1 MAFGICLVFELAADI
16 HITKDVIQVPI
27 ELSKLLDNCPVY
39 LITRPNSCQKKI
51 SEYVNII
58 YLGESIALND
68 NSFETETLENSI
80 FSPTWYQEACKLA
93 AKYADILMLFPHFG
107 NPTKGAIVFRLQN
120 LLRRNLSSVYL
131 KLDAD
136 PRGFEQSIHAEH
148 TYTSSLKKFK
158 NKIKATVQYFNNWLK
173 YLPITAISAESSFT
187 LEMFTRSYSFVKNK
201 IFLVKNCL
209 PQKELVNLPDRDR
222 LINNKKSVFL
232 AIGRL
237 SEFGK
242 ATEILLT
249 AWIAFTSQYSSW
261 KLQLVGSCDPDFQEM
276 WIKKLQE
283 ANSEHTVEWLG
294 AVYDRKRIWE
304 IYGQSSILVIP
315 SRHESGPM
323 TFVEAIVSGCAVIST
338 PVGEVPY
345 VLGNNN
351 QGIFPIDDVESL
363 TRVMIKFATD
373 DSVRRKQLES
383 LAGEVKSRQWHI
395 QMKPV
400 AEKIKSKATLF

>member
-39 LITRPNSCQKKI
+39 LITRPNSCQNRI
-51 SEYVNII
+51 SEYINTI
-58 YLGESIALND
+58 YLGKSIALND
-68 NSFETETLENSI
+68 KSFQSEALGNLI
-80 FSPTWYQEACKLA
+80 FSPIWYEEACKLA
-93 AKYADILMLFPHFG
+93 AKYADTLMLFPHFG
-107 NPTKGAIVFRLQN
+107 NPTKGAIIFQLQS
-120 LLRRNLSSVYL
+120 LLRGRLSSVYL

-136 PRGFEQSIHAEH
+136 PRGFGQDIHAEH
-148 TYTSSLKKFK
+148 KYTSTLKKFK
-158 NKIKATVQYFNNWLK
+158 NEIKATIQYFDNCLK

-187 LEMFTRSYSFVKNK
+187 LEMFTHLHPFLKNK

-209 PQKELVNLPDRDR
+209 PQKELANSPDRDK

-232 AIGRL
+232 EIVRL

-249 AWIAFTSQYSSW
+249 AWIAFASQYSKW
-261 KLQLVGSCDPDFQEM
+261 KLQLVGSCDLDFQEM

-283 ANSEHTVEWLG
+283 ANIEHTVEWLG
-294 AVYDRKRIWE
+294 AVYDRERIWE
-304 IYGQSSILVIP
+304 IYSQSSILVIP

-345 VLGNNN
+345 VLGTND

-373 DSVRRKQLES
+373 DSVRRKQLEY
-383 LAGEVKSRQWHI
+383 LASEVESRQWHI
-395 QMKPV
+395 QVKPV
-400 AEKIKSKATLF
+400 AEKLKSKLMLF